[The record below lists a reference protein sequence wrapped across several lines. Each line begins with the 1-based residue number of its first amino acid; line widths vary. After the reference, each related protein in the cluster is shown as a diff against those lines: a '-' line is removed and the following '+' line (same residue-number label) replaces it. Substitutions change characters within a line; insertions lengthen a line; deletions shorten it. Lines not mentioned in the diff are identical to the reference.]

1 MIWSGRGA
9 IGALVVA
16 AQVFLLAGCAGSG
29 TPTPAGT
36 PVVTLELGTQNI
48 AFDPVTLTAPA
59 DVVFAIDFDNRESA
73 LHNVTI
79 RRAGT
84 IYYQGELLSGPG
96 SRTYVVPPLPAGQYE
111 FICDIHPEM
120 VGTLTS
126 Q

>member
-1 MIWSGRGA
+1 MTSSGRGA
-9 IGALVVA
+9 IGALVFA
-16 AQVFLLAGCAGSG
+16 ASVFLLAGCAAPVP
-29 TPTPAGT
+29 PTPAGT

-59 DVVFAIDFDNRESA
+59 DLVFAINFDNRESA

-84 IYYQGELLSGPG
+84 IYYQGELFGGPA